1 MSREKRGRWNR
12 RPRPGERERNLER
25 QRGTAPEEETNCFC
39 SFEFGAKKKG
49 PRECPP
55 HEINV
60 GDAKEQRQGKCGRVE
75 RGKQPLKRWET
86 DRGEEMENKG
96 ETIDAD
102 REMETGRLTDVR
114 EYLDAK

>member
-1 MSREKRGRWNR
+1 MVVGIGGRDPEK
-12 RPRPGERERNLER
+12 ERETWRDKGEQR
-25 QRGTAPEEETNCFC
+25 QRRRQIVSVPLNLGR
-39 SFEFGAKKKG
+39 KKKG